1 MTTNT
6 SPIADMLT
14 DLLANSFRLMF
25 KTQSAHWNATG
36 PLFAS
41 LHALTERQYTETF
54 AAIDVLA
61 ERIRALGEYAPSS
74 LDELMAR
81 ANVRDRFDIP
91 PTQEMIHDLAQDHT
105 LLAEHAEALAQ
116 YAAQH
121 QDSATADLATNRRA
135 VHEKE
140 AWLLR
145 AML

>member
-6 SPIADMLT
+6 NAITEMLT
-14 DLLANSFRLMF
+14 DLLANSFRVMF

-61 ERIRALGEYAPSS
+61 ERIRALGHTAPSS

-81 ANVRDRFDIP
+81 AAIRDRFDIP
-91 PTQEMIHDLAQDHT
+91 PAQEMIHDLAQDH
-105 LLAEHAEALAQ
+105 LYLAQQAEALVQKAS
-116 YAAQH
+116 ADG
-121 QDSATADLATNRRA
+121 DSATADLATLRRA

-140 AWLLR
+140 AWLLN